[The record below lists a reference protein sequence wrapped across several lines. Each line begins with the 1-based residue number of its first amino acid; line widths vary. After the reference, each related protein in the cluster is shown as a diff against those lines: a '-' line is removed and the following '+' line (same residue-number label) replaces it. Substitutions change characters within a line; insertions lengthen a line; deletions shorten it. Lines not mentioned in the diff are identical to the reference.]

1 MSQTTVELEH
11 AIGFAGVSAGLHYLP
26 DGENFVYAAGGC
38 IVICNFDDPHQQHF
52 LRGHDQNVTCMSISK
67 SGRYLASGQY
77 GENAD
82 VIVWDLESKQLLYR
96 FCHHDVGISCVAFS
110 DDEML
115 LASVG
120 DPTDDK
126 KIFIWDMRTG
136 SIVTSTS
143 AVVPT
148 TCVTWGGMV
157 KNVKRRDTDRYQLA
171 TGGDKAILLWE
182 LDPYK
187 GEFKHVQVQQQQMR
201 NITCLQFSVDM
212 WKLYAGT
219 TTGDYMVV
227 DVRGKKTLGHCSTC
241 SSGVL
246 SIGCFRDSTTGQDKL
261 MAGGG
266 DGSITLFSMNDDGDG
281 NGNTT
286 MTEATGLLPGGV
298 IALSFSPDQMEAI
311 AGTAQGFVYRLR
323 TTPTAAAPNTGE
335 TPRLEPLLVSENHS
349 AGIVAVAYATE
360 ESDRFASISY
370 DRTIR
375 IWDASDYSVVTK
387 AVVVVS
393 GNVEPSSLA
402 YSLDVIVSG
411 WNDGVIRAHS
421 PETAESL
428 WEITDAHKN
437 GVTSLL
443 LSNNGRFLMSGGAEG
458 DVRVWEVQSRQ
469 LVSHLKEH
477 TMPVTGLA
485 LFDDDAHAL
494 SCSRDRSFLCW
505 DLRKEKRISNH
516 TQRMGGINAIT
527 LSRDQTKVLTIG
539 QEKKVTYWDLR
550 EPLPQQVVDYCG
562 RDAAGTP
569 GGLDAVHAEATCISV
584 AHNGTVFATGG
595 TDAKVKL
602 WDFQTGQLLVNGV
615 GHSAEV
621 KSLHFSPDDRQLV
634 SVGLDGCVFVWN
646 VYDSN

>member
-1 MSQTTVELEH
+1 MAHFCVT
-11 AIGFAGVSAGLHYLP
+11 GVSAGLHYLP
-26 DGENFVYAAGGC
+26 DGKNFIYAAGGC
-38 IVICNFDDPHQQHF
+38 IVMCNFDDPHQQTF

-67 SGRYLASGQY
+67 TGRYLASGQY

-82 VIVWDLESKQLLYR
+82 VIVWDLQTKELLYR
-96 FCHHDVGISCVAFS
+96 FGHHDVGIACVAFS
-110 DDEML
+110 DDELL

-136 SIVTSTS
+136 HIVTSTS

-148 TCVTWGGMV
+148 TCVTWGGM
-157 KNVKRRDTDRYQLA
+157 KRNKKRRDTDSYQLA

-187 GEFKHVQVQQQQMR
+187 GALTHEQVQQQQQR
-201 NITCLQFSVDM
+201 NITCLTFSTDM
-212 WKLYAGT
+212 WSVYAGT
-219 TTGDYMVV
+219 TTGDFMVV
-227 DVRGKKTLGHCSTC
+227 DVHSKKVLGHVNTC

-246 SIGCFRDSTTGQDKL
+246 SFGCFGDANNLKL

-266 DGSITLFSMNDDGDG
+266 DGSITLFNKCADTG
-281 NGNTT
+281 TIT
-286 MTEATGLLPGGV
+286 KEASIIIPGGV

-311 AGTAQGFVYRLR
+311 AGTTQGFVYRLR
-323 TTPTAAAPNTGE
+323 TTPAAANTNE
-335 TPRLEPLLVSENHS
+335 SPRLEPLLVSENHS
-349 AGIVAVAYATE
+349 AGVVAIAYDQE

-387 AVVVVS
+387 AVVVVPA
-393 GNVEPSSLA
+393 NVEPSSLA
-402 YSLDVIVSG
+402 YSLDVVVSG
-411 WNDGVIRAHS
+411 WNDGVIRAYS
-421 PETAESL
+421 PDSGEGL
-428 WEITDAHKN
+428 WEITDAHKG

-443 LSNNGRFLMSGGAEG
+443 LSNNQRFVMSGGAEG
-458 DVRVWEVQSRQ
+458 DVRVWELRTRE

-505 DLRKEKRISNH
+505 DLRREKRISNH

-527 LSRDQTKVLTIG
+527 LSREQTKVLTIG

-550 EPLPQQVVDYCG
+550 EPSPQQVVDYCG

-602 WDFQTGQLLVNGV
+602 WDFETGQLLVNGV

-621 KSLHFSPDDRQLV
+621 KSLQFSPDDRQLV
-634 SVGLDGCVFVWN
+634 SVGIDGCVFVWN
-646 VYDSN
+646 VYDSS